1 MNGHPYAGV
10 QIARTGL
17 LDRQV
22 VLIEGDFVKVR
33 EMWDASAPDFP
44 MCLLPR
50 GTAAPGFAVQR
61 EVPMYRAEAIKLGII
76 R

>member
-1 MNGHPYAGV
+1 MNGHPYYGA
-10 QIARTGL
+10 QIARSGL

-22 VLIEGDFVKVR
+22 VLVEGDFVKVR
-33 EMWDASAPDFP
+33 EQWDASAPDFP

-50 GTAAPGFAVQR
+50 GAAAPGVQR
-61 EVPMYRAEAIKLGII
+61 EVPMYRAEAVRLGLI